1 MNNTQK
7 NILDSIIGS
16 RVQDETGAK
25 YTVKGYKNLHQI
37 YIVLEDTLGKE
48 TLVNLDRY
56 DDLIS
61 IDREV
66 NWDDVAPVPY
76 TITAGIYHLR

>member
-1 MNNTQK
+1 MKNTQMD
-7 NILDSIIGS
+7 ILNEIIGS

-25 YTVKGYKNLHQI
+25 YTVKGYKNLHQV
-37 YIVLEDTLGKE
+37 YIILEDTLGNE

-56 DDLIS
+56 DNMIS

-76 TITAGIYHLR
+76 TITAGVYHLR